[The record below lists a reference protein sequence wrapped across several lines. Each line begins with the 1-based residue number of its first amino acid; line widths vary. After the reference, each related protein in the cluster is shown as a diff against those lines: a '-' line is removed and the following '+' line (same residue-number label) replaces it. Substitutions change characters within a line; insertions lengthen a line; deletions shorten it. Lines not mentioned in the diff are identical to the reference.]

1 MHRMYENKKN
11 DIFMLQVRLFRLAQL
26 KWGVSAEEC
35 DIIFE
40 KYDVNSYIETC
51 YEEYHVQ
58 GDDANLLD
66 IESYIENRKAL
77 NDSKK

>member
-1 MHRMYENKKN
+1 MNNTDRKN